1 MDDLVKLVN
10 AVGGIDVQV
19 QTHVQEPRWGLD
31 LQPGPAHLD
40 GATALAYS
48 RTRHYDSDYA
58 RAARQQQVVLALV
71 RKFFD
76 PGTDV
81 ALRDLLDGLSAFET
95 NLDLAQLRTY
105 VMIARRAQEA
115 AVNATV
121 LQPPQFSTFVG
132 VEPGTTRGWVMI
144 PNIPAMRA
152 YAAQQL
158 GG

>member
-1 MDDLVKLVN
+1 MGALLDIPIDGYLKIDMDDLVTLVD

-71 RKFFD
+71 RRFFD
-76 PGTDV
+76 PSTDV
-81 ALRDLLDGLSAFET
+81 ALRDLLGTLTAFET
-95 NLDLAQLRTY
+95 NLDLARLQTY
-105 VMIARRAQEA
+105 VTIARRAQGA
-115 AVNATV
+115 PVSATV
-121 LQPPQFSTFVG
+121 LKPPQFSTFVG
-132 VEPGTTRGWVMI
+132 SSRAR
-144 PNIPAMRA
+144 PAA
-152 YAAQQL
+152 
-158 GG
+158 G